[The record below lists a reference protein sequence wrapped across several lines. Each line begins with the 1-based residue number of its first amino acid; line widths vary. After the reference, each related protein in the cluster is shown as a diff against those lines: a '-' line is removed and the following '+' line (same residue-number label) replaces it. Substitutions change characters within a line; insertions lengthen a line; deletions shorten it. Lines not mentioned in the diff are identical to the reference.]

1 MRTEKKKVVLD
12 GLDKI
17 QEDLVTVYIPEKQP
31 CSMCGS
37 KTTKTL
43 DLQASVAFGN
53 TQRYTHEVEVT
64 THLGSSSGVHRDFL
78 GNVQSSDSAHRT
90 DGWKGSGKCK
100 KCAGTGKE
108 PLPILTKN
116 RRA

>member
-1 MRTEKKKVVLD
+1 MRVGETRTCPLAVVRCYPVSSVLHVISHQ
-12 GLDKI
+12 GMLLI
-17 QEDLVTVYIPEKQP
+17 
-31 CSMCGS
+31 
-37 KTTKTL
+37 
-43 DLQASVAFGN
+43 QASVAFGN